1 MWLDLL
7 GNIGGILEIFILIVE
22 WTVQPISEHAFTC
35 AAIQAFYLVKHSA
48 SDMIFGEAEEEKQ
61 VGEDD
66 KKGKKVSQKKNAW
79 KMMKNKM

>member
-1 MWLDLL
+1 
-7 GNIGGILEIFILIVE
+7 
-22 WTVQPISEHAFTC
+22 
-35 AAIQAFYLVKHSA
+35 
-48 SDMIFGEAEEEKQ
+48 MIFGEAEEEKQ